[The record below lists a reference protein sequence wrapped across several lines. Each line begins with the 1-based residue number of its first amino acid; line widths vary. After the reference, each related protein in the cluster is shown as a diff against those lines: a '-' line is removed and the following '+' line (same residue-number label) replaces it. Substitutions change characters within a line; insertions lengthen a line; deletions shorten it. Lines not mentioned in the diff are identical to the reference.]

1 LIGVCALEPVVILLD
16 SGAGRE
22 NLVPCEETFEAILG
36 VDRKEEYEDVL
47 DIVGRGDDDL
57 LVADDVMSGRCND
70 GVLAPEAAGDGG
82 KLVFVEVVALDFV
95 PNQS

>member
-1 LIGVCALEPVVILLD
+1 
-16 SGAGRE
+16 
-22 NLVPCEETFEAILG
+22 LVPCEETFEAILG

-57 LVADDVMSGRCND
+57 LVADGVMSGRWGSND

-82 KLVFVEVVALDFV
+82 KLVIVEVVALDFV